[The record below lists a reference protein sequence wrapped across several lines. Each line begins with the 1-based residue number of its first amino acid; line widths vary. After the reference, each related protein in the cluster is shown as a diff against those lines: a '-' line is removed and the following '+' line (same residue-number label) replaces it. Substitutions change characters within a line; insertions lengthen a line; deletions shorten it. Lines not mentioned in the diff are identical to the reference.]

1 MCGCSSRALVRASR
15 TNRSASPGDGV
26 SPRSST
32 FTATS
37 WPRSWSRTR
46 NTAANP
52 PSPRISPTV
61 NFLPRAFWR
70 RRRSVVRS
78 SDMADAKPRNLRR
91 VALGTSGVV
100 LAWLFAVWPPPV
112 WWRDHWPRET
122 AMMREE
128 TDWRTGGRA
137 VGGAQS
143 ARPAVRPTDLE
154 NISPVLQRMVIIAE
168 DSRFR
173 SHVGIDPAEIADALG
188 VDGAHGFW
196 SAIRAAWRH
205 RDRLRGASTITQQLA
220 KNLYLSSSRS
230 PIRKLKEAATAL
242 GLELALS
249 KDRILELYLNVAEWG
264 PGIWGIDAASRAY
277 FGVPASRLSAE
288 QAAELAATLPH
299 PRTSNPTFRPERT
312 LERRNLILA
321 RYRGVDVYIPPEEET
336 DSLPIPLPAPVVPP
350 ALDSLRIDVPVDSLE
365 DSLTDR
371 RTDAQRRTE
380 DSVRDS
386 LP

>member
-1 MCGCSSRALVRASR
+1 MWGCSSRALVRASR
-15 TNRSASPGDGV
+15 TKRSASPGEGV

-37 WPRSWSRTR
+37 CPSVSSRPR

-52 PSPRISPTV
+52 PSPKTSPTV

-91 VALGTSGVV
+91 VALGTAGVV
-100 LAWLFAVWPPPV
+100 FVWLFAVWPPPV

-122 AMMREE
+122 ALMREMADGR
-128 TDWRTGGRA
+128 TDGHAR
-137 VGGAQS
+137 S
-143 ARPAVRPTDLE
+143 ALKDIA
-154 NISPVLQRMVIIAE
+154 PVLQRMVIIAE

-188 VDGAHGFW
+188 IDGAHGVW
-196 SAIRAAWRH
+196 SAVGAAWRH
-205 RDRLRGASTITQQLA
+205 RDRLRGPSTITQQLA
-220 KNLYLSSSRS
+220 KNLYLSSSRN
-230 PIRKLKEAATAL
+230 PIRKVKEAVTAL
-242 GLELALS
+242 RLELALS
-249 KDRILELYLNVAEWG
+249 KDRILELYLNLAEWG
-264 PGIWGIDAASRAY
+264 PGIWGVDAASRAY
-277 FGVPASRLSAE
+277 FAVPAARLTAE

-299 PRTSNPTFRPERT
+299 PRTSNPTFRPDRT
-312 LERRNLILA
+312 LARRNLILA
-321 RYRGVDVYIPPEEET
+321 RYHGVDLYIPPEEEP
-336 DSLPIPLPAPVVPP
+336 DSLPKPCPSPVIPP
-350 ALDSLRIDVPVDSLE
+350 ALDSLAVDAPLTVDSTQ
-365 DSLTDR
+365 DSLTAR
-371 RTDAQRRTE
+371 RTDAQGRTQ

>member
-37 WPRSWSRTR
+37 WPRAWSRTR

-52 PSPRISPTV
+52 PSPRTSPTV

-70 RRRSVVRS
+70 RRRSVVSS

-91 VALGTSGVV
+91 AALGTAGVV
-100 LAWLFAVWPPPV
+100 LVWLFAVWPPPV

-122 AMMREE
+122 AMMREDP
-128 TDWRTGGRA
+128 DWRTGGRA

-168 DSRFR
+168 DSQFR

-264 PGIWGIDAASRAY
+264 PGIWGIDAACRAY

-321 RYRGVDVYIPPEEET
+321 RYHGVEVYIPPEEEDT
-336 DSLPIPLPAPVVPP
+336 ALVVPP
-350 ALDSLRIDVPVDSLE
+350 VVLPPIDSLNVQAPPLMD
-365 DSLTDR
+365 T
-371 RTDAQRRTE
+371 
-380 DSVRDS
+380 VRDTTRS
-386 LP
+386 QTDST